1 MQIDTAPP
9 TTTDDP
15 GNELGRRG
23 EDLAADY
30 LSERGLVVLSRNW
43 RCRDGELDVV
53 ATDGS
58 ALVVCEVKTRTT
70 DDFGDPAQFV
80 TAVKM
85 RRIRQATHAWLRS
98 YRVGWC
104 EVRFDVVTVL
114 WPAVGVPRLRHL
126 RGAF

>member
-1 MQIDTAPP
+1 MTTALRNN
-9 TTTDDP
+9 P
-15 GNELGRRG
+15 GHDIGRRG

-58 ALVVCEVKTRTT
+58 TLVVCEVKTRTT

-80 TAVKM
+80 TPVKM
-85 RRIRQATHAWLRS
+85 RRIRAATHAWLRS
-98 YRVGWC
+98 YRVGWG
-104 EVRFDVVTVL
+104 EVRVD
-114 WPAVGVPRLRHL
+114 
-126 RGAF
+126 